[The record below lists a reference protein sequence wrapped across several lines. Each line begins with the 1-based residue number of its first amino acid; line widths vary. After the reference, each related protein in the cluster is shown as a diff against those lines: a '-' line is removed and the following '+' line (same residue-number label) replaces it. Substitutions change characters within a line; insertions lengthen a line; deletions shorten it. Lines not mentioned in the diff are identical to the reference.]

1 MKIEDLT
8 TKEYDQ
14 EYFDE
19 CKYIWQNYVP
29 RRGQSKNLQG
39 ELLREIE
46 KIRCEAQDNGNVN
59 WDADFTYFCDFITD
73 SLLAQTIYTEDDKT
87 TIKLIMDY
95 LKDCGTYAERYNSG
109 DIRDKDVILSKLA
122 YDNDNLYD
130 IICDYIG
137 KLQKVHPEPIP
148 YVRNKKIKR

>member
-1 MKIEDLT
+1 MRIEDLIAQ
-8 TKEYDQ
+8 EYEQ
-14 EYFDE
+14 KYFDE
-19 CKYIWQNYVP
+19 CRYIWQRYVP
-29 RRGQSKNLQG
+29 RRGQSKTLQG

-59 WDADFTYFCDFITD
+59 WDTDFAYFCDFIAD

-87 TIKLIMDY
+87 AIKLIMDY
-95 LKDCGTYAERYNSG
+95 LKDCGRYAEMYNSG
-109 DIRDKDVILSKLA
+109 NINDKDVIPSKLA
-122 YDNDNLYD
+122 YVNDNLYD
-130 IICDYIG
+130 VICNYIG